1 VIARLAAMIAA
12 LRGWRRAGVGFLAG
26 AVAALALAPFD
37 FFPVLAISFPVAI
50 WLLDGVAYA
59 PSGQLNGDPES
70 IRNEAPPSL
79 SRSLWQAAKL
89 GWCYG
94 FGFFLAGLWWIGN
107 AFLVDADQFA
117 WLLPFAVL
125 LLPAGLAFFMAA
137 AFALARLLWSPGTAR
152 ILAFAAALFAT
163 EWLRGHIFTGFP
175 WNLFGYALA
184 DEIHLAQ
191 ILSIFGIYGLTLAAL
206 VLFSTPVALER
217 PAGWRWPVLS
227 VLALAAMAGFG
238 TWRLEQYPTRFVDK
252 VQLRIMQ
259 PDVPQDAKFNPGLR
273 NQILAQY
280 LALSRQ
286 ATPDGADGMAKVT
299 HLIWP
304 ESAFPF
310 LVAQD
315 DEALEAL
322 GDLVAPKAVLLTGA
336 GRAEENLDDGSWRFF
351 NSLHVI
357 DATGTIIGN
366 YDKVHLVPF
375 GEYLPYQ
382 SFLESIGLQ
391 QLTEQ
396 RGGFTS
402 GPGLRTLDIP
412 GAPPVGVLICY
423 EAIFSGEAFDPGN
436 RPGWLLNVTNDA
448 WFGLTPGPYQHF
460 VEVRARSIEEGLPLV
475 RAGNDGISAVID
487 PVGRIIASLPL
498 GVSGVLDS
506 RLPESLPPTVFAKAG
521 GTIIAILF
529 LLATIGAI
537 LGAWRARKSA

>member
-1 VIARLAAMIAA
+1 MIGRFASNIAA
-12 LRGWRRAGVGFLAG
+12 LRGWRRAGVAFLAG
-26 AVAALALAPFD
+26 AVAALAMAPFD
-37 FFPVLAISFPVAI
+37 IFPALAISFPVAI
-50 WLLDGVAYA
+50 WLLDGIAFGA
-59 PSGQLNGDPES
+59 PDEPG
-70 IRNEAPPSL
+70 PSL
-79 SRSLWQAAKL
+79 LRSLWGAARL
-89 GWCYG
+89 GWWYG

-125 LLPAGLAFFMAA
+125 LLPAGLAFFMSA
-137 AFALARLLWSPGTAR
+137 AFALARLAWSRGTAR
-152 ILAFAAALFAT
+152 VLAFAAAIFAT

-184 DEIHLAQ
+184 AEIHLAQ
-191 ILSIFGIYGLTLAAL
+191 SLSIFGIYGLTLLAL
-206 VLFSTPVALER
+206 VLFATPVALVR
-217 PAGWRWPVLS
+217 RGGWRWPMLS
-227 VLALAAMAGFG
+227 LAVLAAMAGFG
-238 TWRLEQYPTRFVDK
+238 AWRLDQYPARFVDK

-259 PDVPQDAKFNPGLR
+259 PDVPQDAKFNPSMR
-273 NQILAQY
+273 NQIMTQY

-286 ATPDGADGMAKVT
+286 PTPDGVDGMAKIT

-315 DEALEAL
+315 EDALKAL
-322 GDLVAPKAVLLTGA
+322 GDLVAPDAVLLTGA
-336 GRAEENLDDGSWRFF
+336 GRAEENLDDGTWRFF

-382 SFLESIGLQ
+382 SFLESMGLQ

-402 GPGLRTLDIP
+402 GPGLRTLEIP
-412 GAPPVGVLICY
+412 NAPPVGVLICY
-423 EAIFSGEAFDPGN
+423 EAIFPGEAYDPAN

-448 WFGLTPGPYQHF
+448 WFGMTPGPYQHF

-487 PVGRIIASLPL
+487 PVGRIVASLPL

-506 RLPESLPPTVFAKAG
+506 RLPEGLPPTVFVKAG
-521 GTIIAILF
+521 DAIIAILF

-537 LGAWRARKSA
+537 SGFWSEQKRT

>member
-1 VIARLAAMIAA
+1 MIARLAAMIAA
-12 LRGWRRAGVGFLAG
+12 LRGWRRAGAAFLAG

-59 PSGQLNGDPES
+59 PAGQLKSDPGS
-70 IRNEAPPSL
+70 IRNDGPPSL
-79 SRSLWQAAKL
+79 QRSLRQAARL

-137 AFALARLLWSPGTAR
+137 AFALARLLWSRGTAR
-152 ILAFAAALFAT
+152 ILAFAAAVFAT

-184 DEIHLAQ
+184 AEIHLAQ
-191 ILSIFGIYGLTLAAL
+191 ILSLFGIYGLTLAAL

-217 PAGWRWPVLS
+217 PGGWRWPVLS
-227 VLALAAMAGFG
+227 VLLLAAMAGFG
-238 TWRLEQYPTRFVDK
+238 TWRLEQNPTRFVDK

-286 ATPDGADGMAKVT
+286 PTPDGADGMAKIT

-315 DEALEAL
+315 DEALQVL

-382 SFLESIGLQ
+382 SFLEAIGLQ

-423 EAIFSGEAFDPGN
+423 EAIFSGEAFDPAN

-448 WFGLTPGPYQHF
+448 WFGQTPGPYQHF
-460 VEVRARSIEEGLPLV
+460 IEVRARSIEEGLPLV

-487 PVGRIIASLPL
+487 PLGRIVASLPL

>member
-1 VIARLAAMIAA
+1 MIARLASYIAA
-12 LRGWRRAGVGFLAG
+12 LTGWRRSGAAFLAG
-26 AVAALALAPFD
+26 ALAALAMAPFD
-37 FFPVLAISFPVAI
+37 FAPVLAVSFPVAI
-50 WLLDGVAYA
+50 WLLDGIA
-59 PSGQLNGDPES
+59 NGS
-70 IRNEAPPSL
+70 SSL
-79 SRSLWQAAKL
+79 PRSLLAAARL
-89 GWCYG
+89 GWWYG

-125 LLPAGLAFFMAA
+125 MLPAGLAFFMAA
-137 AFALARLLWSPGTAR
+137 AFALARLAWSRGTAR
-152 ILAFAAALFAT
+152 ILAFAAAVFAT

-184 DEIHLAQ
+184 AEIHLAQ
-191 ILSIFGIYGLTLAAL
+191 ILSIIGIYGLTLLAL

-217 PAGWRWPVLS
+217 PGGWRWPVLAIV
-227 VLALAAMAGFG
+227 VLAATAVFG
-238 TWRLEQYPTRFVDK
+238 AWRLDQHPTRFFDG
-252 VQLRIMQ
+252 VQMRIMQ
-259 PDVPQDAKFNPGLR
+259 PDVPQDAKFNPAMR
-273 NQILAQY
+273 NEILAKY

-286 ATPDGADGMAKVT
+286 PTPDGAEGMAKVT

-315 DEALEAL
+315 DEALKVL

-336 GRAEENLDDGSWRFF
+336 GRAEENLDDETWRFY

-357 DATGTIIGN
+357 NATGTIIGN

-396 RGGFTS
+396 RGGFTP
-402 GPGLRTLDIP
+402 GPGLRTLDVP
-412 GAPPVGVLICY
+412 DAPPVGVLICY
-423 EAIFSGEAFDPGN
+423 EAIFSGEVVDPAN
-436 RPGWLLNVTNDA
+436 RPSWLLNVTNDA
-448 WFGLTPGPYQHF
+448 WFGMTPGPYQHF
-460 VEVRARSIEEGLPLV
+460 VEVRARSVEEGLPLV

-487 PVGRIIASLPL
+487 PVGRIVASLPL
-498 GVSGVLDS
+498 GVSGVLNS
-506 RLPESLPPTVFAKAG
+506 RLPEALPPTVFARAG
-521 GTIIAILF
+521 STIIAILF

-537 LGAWRARKSA
+537 LAAWRARKSA